1 MSFNKDLIYIC
12 KHVSEWPD
20 SQTATIY
27 YCMDGEILGL
37 GKEIGE
43 QTFDLYPEG
52 SMGHSNPNFIPDL
65 ENGFKVC
72 GKEYSKEEFLACKEY
87 LYRQGN
93 PSVAE
98 LQDVV
103 SEKVKSRIKEI
114 RKRYTEDYK
123 REITPL
129 LEVLQ
134 RRGVNCDEFIEF

>member
-12 KHVSEWPD
+12 KHVEEWPNECYAIRLD
-20 SQTATIY
+20 S
-27 YCMDGEILGL
+27 DGEVCF
-37 GKEIGE
+37 IGSDFE
-43 QTFDLYPEG
+43 DFYPEG
-52 SMGHSNPNFIPDL
+52 QLSGKVHPCFISYREADVWG
-65 ENGFKVC
+65 EN
-72 GKEYSKEEFLACKEY
+72 YLKEEFLACKEY
-87 LYRQGN
+87 LYQQEN

>member
-12 KHVSEWPD
+12 KHVEGWPYECYSVRLD
-20 SQTATIY
+20 S
-27 YCMDGEILGL
+27 DGEICFNRD
-37 GKEIGE
+37 IYD
-43 QTFDLYPEG
+43 FFPEG
-52 SMGHSNPNFIPDL
+52 RCSGSHPNFIKYFTL
-65 ENGFKVC
+65 YTGQ
-72 GKEYSKEEFLACKEY
+72 EYTKEEFLACKEF

-114 RKRYTEDYK
+114 RKRHTEDYK